1 MKRTLVL
8 SSIVVLG
15 VVAVAGRALLAQQP
29 AAGPKV
35 LTIEKVKDNLYMIPG
50 GGAGNTAV
58 FVTTNGVVLVDTK
71 LADWGQPI
79 MDQVKTVTDKPVTHI
94 INTHTHGDHTGSND
108 FFPAS
113 VEIVAHANVPA
124 SMQKMPQF
132 ADPAK
137 KHALPDK
144 TYTDKL
150 TVLGGNEA
158 IDLYHFGPAHTNGD
172 TFVVFRTL
180 KVMHAGD
187 VFPAKA
193 TPFIDRNNGGNG
205 VPYPETIG
213 KAASTIKDVD
223 TVIPG
228 HSPVTTW
235 TAFVEYGEFNK
246 AFLTAVQDAK
256 KAGKTAEQAAAELKL
271 PEKFKDYNVGR
282 AKVNV
287 EAIYADLP

>member
-1 MKRTLVL
+1 
-8 SSIVVLG
+8 
-15 VVAVAGRALLAQQP
+15 
-29 AAGPKV
+29 
-35 LTIEKVKDNLYMIPG
+35 
-50 GGAGNTAV
+50 
-58 FVTTNGVVLVDTK
+58 
-71 LADWGQPI
+71 
-79 MDQVKTVTDKPVTHI
+79 
-94 INTHTHGDHTGSND
+94 
-108 FFPAS
+108 
-113 VEIVAHANVPA
+113 
-124 SMQKMPQF
+124 
-132 ADPAK
+132 
-137 KHALPDK
+137 
-144 TYTDKL
+144 
-150 TVLGGNEA
+150 
-158 IDLYHFGPAHTNGD
+158 
-172 TFVVFRTL
+172 VFRTL

-205 VPYPETIG
+205 VTYPEAIG